1 LYCGREELA
10 LLGKLFRLINERMR
24 FDELGAEFYLKLF
37 TKFVE
42 FQHHGLEPAGHK
54 ATNFKVL
61 SSLEQGFTNR
71 NSLKDVNLVELFS
84 YVCFIDK
91 AESG

>member
-1 LYCGREELA
+1 
-10 LLGKLFRLINERMR
+10 MR
-24 FDELGAEFYLKLF
+24 FDELGAQFYLKLF

-42 FQHHGLEPAGHK
+42 FQLHGLEPAGHK

-61 SSLEQGFTNR
+61 SSLEQGAMKR